1 MSGDTKYITEDSVYF
16 KKINEKQW
24 RGPRNVLG
32 QDGQQ
37 VLVKYGR
44 NYVRVHTLRLSLA
57 RDAYN
62 NVNPKQYKNRQN
74 QVR

>member
-24 RGPRNVLG
+24 RGPGNVLG

-44 NYVRVHTLRLSLA
+44 NYVRVHTL
-57 RDAYN
+57 
-62 NVNPKQYKNRQN
+62 
-74 QVR
+74 